1 MTPLRHLPLP
11 LLLAILAV
19 ASILPWA
26 EAYVEAPITLGD
38 IVRQSTNIVHMQVQ
52 KVDREKNLI
61 IYKKLRDLKGVHPQ
75 DPIKHN
81 IGRGGL
87 RPGEWQEIMNWAE
100 VGKEAV
106 FFHNGGASET
116 YFGVSWYQA
125 YPQGEWWGMSHGEP
139 FLLRSYAGK
148 VERLPGIIEE
158 MLAGKEV
165 IVPCMVD
172 GDKEALHK
180 KTARIQRLRASLK
193 LLDYNPKRDFVG
205 WGVEEIR
212 ALEGYAGFNKFGT
225 LPRTDGEAQAVSAL
239 DFNNDG
245 KADVCLCAASKVLL
259 LQNDGDSFTEVALPG
274 LTGGA
279 RAAVWADYNGDGL
292 PDLLLATGSGPRLY
306 TNLGAGKFRD
316 DTRLLP
322 PSALGLPATAAA
334 WGDFDADNKPDLAIA
349 YGYHGLRLYRNNR
362 PADAPL
368 RSASPKLGDWYAIGP
383 FRHPSGMSNFDAQF
397 TPETE
402 PFDPKKVHKGKRDM
416 PVQWTKKSYADGSV
430 NSLAEFGNNCATYLY
445 REIEAAAPTRLPVS
459 LGSDDTLTV
468 WLNGEKILS
477 ENVGRACAPDQ
488 NRAVLNLKAGKNTL
502 LLKICNGSGDYAFYF
517 AAGEPE
523 LGGEPW
529 FQDVTSA
536 WGLTPDTPA
545 AQLRGDALAVADF
558 NADGKP
564 DILYAAGQGL
574 LLLNAGGRFTLKAD
588 SGLAFQTG
596 KVGPVVLDYDGD
608 GHLDLFIPQRNG
620 QCLLFRNDGTG
631 RFANITASAGDLAKP
646 VPGMVAAAAADFN
659 NDGKPDLLLCC
670 LRGPNRYLEN
680 NSHGVF
686 TDKTA
691 AIGLHQRVFNS
702 QAATLAD
709 LNGDGRLDL
718 VLHNEGQESCILFG
732 AMPLPNGQTPVQLS
746 LNGTAVLNGGRVII
760 RNGNGQPVATAAI
773 VGGHG
778 RGGQCGLLPRFLLSP
793 GSYKIE
799 LVSPNGAVTSR
810 DLNVAATPLQ
820 VRCQ

>member
-1 MTPLRHLPLP
+1 MTSVRHLPLP

-26 EAYVEAPITLGD
+26 EAYVEVPITLGD

-61 IYKKLRDLKGVHPQ
+61 IYKKLRDIKGVHPQ

-148 VERLPGIIEE
+148 VERLPSLIEE

-212 ALEGYAGFNKFGT
+212 LLEGYAGFHKYGT
-225 LPRTDGEAQAVSAL
+225 LPRTDGEAQAVSAI

-245 KADVCLCAASKVLL
+245 KADVCLCAASKVIL

-306 TNLGAGKFRD
+306 TNRGAGKFRE

-334 WGDFDADNKPDLAIA
+334 WGDFDTDGKPDLAVA
-349 YGYHGLRLYRNNR
+349 HGYHGLRLYRNNR
-362 PADAPL
+362 PADAQL
-368 RSASPKLGDWYAIGP
+368 HSAPPKFGDWYAIGP
-383 FRHPSGMSNFDAQF
+383 FRHPGGASNFDARF
-397 TPETE
+397 SPETE
-402 PFDPKKVHKGKRDM
+402 PFDPNKVHKGKRDM
-416 PVQWTKKSYADGSV
+416 PVKWTKKNYTDGSI
-430 NSLAEFGNNCATYLY
+430 NNLAEFGNNCATYLY
-445 REIEAAAPTRLPVS
+445 REIEVAIPTRLPVS
-459 LGSDDTLTV
+459 FGSDDTLTV

-477 ENVGRACAPDQ
+477 ENVQRACAPDQ

-502 LLKICNGSGDYAFYF
+502 LLKICNGTGDYAFYF
-517 AAGEPE
+517 AIGEPE
-523 LGGEPW
+523 LGSGPW
-529 FQDVTSA
+529 FQDATTA

-545 AQLRGDALAVADF
+545 SQVRGDALAVADF

-564 DILYAAGQGL
+564 DILYAAGQGM
-574 LLLNAGGRFTLKAD
+574 LLLNTPGRFVLKAD

-608 GHLDLFIPQRNG
+608 GHLDLFVPQRNG
-620 QCLLFRNDGTG
+620 HCLLYRNDGTG
-631 RFANITASAGDLAKP
+631 RFTNVTSSAGELAKP
-646 VPGMVAAAAADFN
+646 LPGVVAAAAADFN
-659 NDGKPDLLLCC
+659 NDGKPDILLCC

-702 QAATLAD
+702 QAATFAD

-732 AMPLPNGQTPVQLS
+732 AMPLPDGQTSVQLC

-760 RNGNGQPVATAAI
+760 RNGNGQPVATAAV

-799 LVSPNGAVTSR
+799 LVGPNGAITLR
-810 DLNVAATPLQ
+810 DLKVAATPLQ
-820 VRCQ
+820 VKCQ